1 MQKKWDRHTYIHSGL
16 LDSTEVENNSKNMVN
31 PIPRVKDDLKGSITD
46 KNRELA
52 VEKCQIVPLQTVK
65 NS

>member
-1 MQKKWDRHTYIHSGL
+1 MAADPEKKSEFVDSAHMHMIRH
-16 LDSTEVENNSKNMVN
+16 NSKNMVN

>member
-1 MQKKWDRHTYIHSGL
+1 MHMIRH
-16 LDSTEVENNSKNMVN
+16 NSKNMVN

-46 KNRELA
+46 KNRQLA